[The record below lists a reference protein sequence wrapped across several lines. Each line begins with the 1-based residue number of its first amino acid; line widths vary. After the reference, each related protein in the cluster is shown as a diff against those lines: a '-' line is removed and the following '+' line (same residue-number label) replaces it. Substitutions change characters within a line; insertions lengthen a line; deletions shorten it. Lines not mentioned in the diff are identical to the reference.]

1 MNESILIDTELLPPY
16 FESENYIQ
24 LIGMKVIP
32 TKNAISTTKNL
43 KEFPS
48 NKFAALH
55 SLNRKLLTK
64 TLTATILKKSQMQ
77 TSGKNKA

>member
-1 MNESILIDTELLPPY
+1 
-16 FESENYIQ
+16 
-24 LIGMKVIP
+24 MKVIP

-43 KEFPS
+43 KEFGS